1 MAVRTMTNQAQ
12 IGYVSHH
19 LPPNDREA
27 LVRAALTPI
36 PTRDPMA
43 RIKAIDAATA
53 QVQARN
59 PELFHILA
67 GDAS

>member
-1 MAVRTMTNQAQ
+1 MAVRTMTNPAQ

-43 RIKAIDAATA
+43 RIKAIDAAIA
-53 QVQARN
+53 KVQARN
-59 PELFHILA
+59 PELFRAPA